1 MDTLERIKFLL
12 HERGWSVYRLAQASD
27 INPSTLSNLFA
38 RNNVPTIPTLER
50 ICEAL
55 DITLSEFFAENS
67 TLPSEKRLDDR
78 MEKKWASL
86 TPAQK
91 QLLLELID
99 QFS

>member
-1 MDTLERIKFLL
+1 MDVLQKIRELLE
-12 HERGWSVYRLAQASD
+12 EREWSIYRLAQVSD
-27 INPSTLSNLFA
+27 INPSTLGNLFT

-55 DITLSEFFAENS
+55 GISLSEFFAEGS
-67 TLPSEKRLDDR
+67 TLPSEKRLDER

-91 QLLLELID
+91 QLILELID
-99 QFS
+99 QLS